1 MRASRAA
8 ILAGGRGSRIGGLK
22 AAVELAGR
30 PLIAYPIAAARE
42 AGLEPLVV
50 AKHAFELP
58 PLDCELLLEPAE
70 PAHPLTGIVAALE
83 HLGEPVVV
91 VACDLPL
98 LPAALIAALAARE
111 APLVVPT
118 DPGPQ
123 PLIAR
128 YEPELL
134 PRLRAWLATSAPL
147 RRLAVELEA
156 EAIAGA
162 ELRAFGDPRRFLANV
177 NDRESLA
184 RAEAL
189 LAGPG
194 PRAGTDPGQA
204 GKT

>member
-1 MRASRAA
+1 MRARRAA
-8 ILAGGRGSRIGGLK
+8 ILAGGRGSRIGGPK
-22 AAVELAGR
+22 AGVELAGR
-30 PLIAYPIAAARE
+30 PLIAYPIAAALG

-50 AKHAFELP
+50 AKPDSELP
-58 PLDCELLLEPAE
+58 PLDCERLLEPAE
-70 PAHPLTGIVAALE
+70 PVHPLTGIIAALE

-98 LPAALIAALAARE
+98 VPAALIAALAARE

-128 YEPELL
+128 YGPELL
-134 PRLRAWLATSAPL
+134 PRLRAWLETSAPL

-162 ELRAFGDPRRFLANV
+162 ELRGFGDPRRFLANV
-177 NDRESLA
+177 NDRDGLA
-184 RAEAL
+184 LVEAL
-189 LAGPG
+189 LADPGSPPPGPTTGPG
-194 PRAGTDPGQA
+194 
-204 GKT
+204 